1 MKPTRLICVAV
12 LLLTT
17 LPLLAPSC
25 GKSRDPAPK
34 NAHPATVAS
43 VWAWQNLLISPP
55 VGNIDDILDFYV
67 QLNVVT
73 AQCLPIFLYDFKS
86 DGTITPI
93 QETICPATGISALSF
108 GPQTGDK
115 WSVSGSTI
123 TITHPDGSK
132 DAASLELKDGTLAS
146 GAKSKIMIWKR
157 KIGDQTYTWKFERKV

>member
-1 MKPTRLICVAV
+1 MKQTRLLGMAV

-17 LPLLAPSC
+17 LPLVAIKC
-25 GKSRDPAPK
+25 GKNSDPAPK
-34 NAHPATVAS
+34 NTHPATVAS
-43 VWAWQNLLISPP
+43 VWYWKNLLVSPP

-67 QLNVVT
+67 QLNLAT
-73 AQCLPIFLYDFKS
+73 TQCLPLFYYDFKS

-93 QETICPATGISALSF
+93 QEQICATTGSSPFSF

-123 TITHPDGSK
+123 TLTHPDGSK
-132 DAASLELKDGTLAS
+132 DDAQLELKDGKLPS

-157 KIGDQTYTWKFERKV
+157 KIGDQTYTWKFERKA

>member
-1 MKPTRLICVAV
+1 MKRIRLICVAG

-17 LPLLAPSC
+17 LPLVATKC
-25 GKSRDPAPK
+25 GKNSDPDPK
-34 NAHPATVAS
+34 NAHPATVAG
-43 VWAWQNLLISPP
+43 VWAWQNLLVSPP

-67 QLNVVT
+67 QLNLAT

-93 QETICPATGISALSF
+93 QQTICTATGISALSF

-132 DAASLELKDGTLAS
+132 DAGSLELKDGTLAS